1 MTSDC
6 LPHQVCREISIT
18 DAMDTRNAKS
28 HALKA
33 ISILKGLEQ
42 ARFDQIVDA
51 FVEMHFEAGQKV
63 ISHGEIGSALNNT
76 LHASAH
82 HGALPH
88 RWSRTARSD
97 LPSTL
102 SSRAPSIRYADET
115 ICLLPY

>member
-1 MTSDC
+1 MTSEC
-6 LPHQVCREISIT
+6 LPHQVYREISIT

-63 ISHGEIGSALNNT
+63 ISHGELGSALNST

-82 HGALPH
+82 HGALPPQVVSH
-88 RWSRTARSD
+88 GEIGSA
-97 LPSTL
+97 LYIIL
-102 SSRAPSIRYADET
+102 KGSINQVR
-115 ICLLPY
+115 